1 MSSRSIG
8 LNEAL
13 QSYLLDVSLR
23 EPPLLARLRAET
35 APMELAN
42 MQISPE
48 QGQFMA
54 LLAKLIGAR
63 QALEIGVFTGYSSL
77 MMAQTLPEDGKVVA
91 CDVNPE
97 WTAIAKRYWAEA
109 GVDHKI
115 DLHLRPA
122 LETLAELRQG
132 GRDGSFDIAFIDA
145 DQGNTRAYYEH
156 ALALLRPGGLVMI
169 DNVFRRGLVATP
181 DQGDEDTHTMRTFN
195 AFVHTDERVDLSMV
209 PISDG
214 LTLARKR

>member
-8 LNEAL
+8 LSDAL
-13 QSYLLDVSLR
+13 QAYLLEVSLR

-35 APMELAN
+35 APMENAN

-63 QALEIGVFTGYSSL
+63 RALEVGVFTGYSSL
-77 MMAQTLPEDGKVVA
+77 KMAQALPEDGTLIA
-91 CDVNPE
+91 CDVNPD
-97 WTAIAKRYWAEA
+97 WTAIARRYWDEA
-109 GVDHKI
+109 GVAHKI
-115 DLHLRPA
+115 TLHLRPA
-122 LETLAELRQG
+122 LETLAELRQAG
-132 GRDGSFDIAFIDA
+132 QDGSFDIAFIDA
-145 DQGNTRAYYEH
+145 DKVNILAYYEQ
-156 ALALLRPGGLVMI
+156 ALALLRPGGLVML

-181 DQGDEDTHTMRTFN
+181 EQADDDTHSIRALN
-195 AFVHTDERVDLSMV
+195 AFLHTDERVDLSMV

>member
-8 LNEAL
+8 LSTAL
-13 QSYLLDVSLR
+13 QDYLLDVSLR
-23 EPPLLARLRAET
+23 ELPLLARLRGET

-54 LLAKLIGAR
+54 LMARLVGAR
-63 QALEIGVFTGYSSL
+63 QALEIGVFTGYSAL
-77 MMAQTLPEDGKVVA
+77 IMALALPEDGRVVA

-122 LETLAELRQG
+122 LETLAELRSE

-145 DQGNTRAYYEH
+145 DKVNTRAYYDQ

-169 DNVFRRGLVATP
+169 DNVLRRGLVATP
-181 DQGDEDTHTMRTFN
+181 DQADDDTHAMRAFN
-195 AFVHTDERVDLSMV
+195 AYVHKDERVDLSMV